1 MQAIH
6 GRNDR
11 QLIVLNELNQPIGP
25 TKAVVTEFSSF
36 LGTLA
41 RNGTFCPL
49 NLSWTKLKTHDDMWS
64 YIQVLSSQYFDFYLA
79 KRPISVPEPI
89 FEDLLKHWHFE
100 EAKVE
105 MERVDTQ
112 ESKDSTQST
121 NSFTTVMGI
130 DYPGRVRLLKHG
142 VTMSLLKKKASNSGS
157 SSKPDELVEKRLDEL
172 KERLTLDPN
181 MLGFNVH
188 SSGEALA
195 NQPINYQ
202 SVGSNNQGYL
212 QIVLSIDVAPDDK
225 CIGIQYVKAIKAIQ
239 NFDPDFVP
247 LRNVHIVD
255 VPDEEV
261 GRFDVI
267 KAVGTAG
274 HGSKLYDNTIT
285 ENLMKSIEVITKFR
299 ESKID
304 IVKVGLATNSEVILV
319 NLVFLKA
326 GTPSL
331 SLSFGSLF

>member
-1 MQAIH
+1 MRDVI
-6 GRNDR
+6 
-11 QLIVLNELNQPIGP
+11 
-25 TKAVVTEFSSF
+25 
-36 LGTLA
+36 
-41 RNGTFCPL
+41 
-49 NLSWTKLKTHDDMWS
+49 
-64 YIQVLSSQYFDFYLA
+64 
-79 KRPISVPEPI
+79 
-89 FEDLLKHWHFE
+89 
-100 EAKVE
+100 
-105 MERVDTQ
+105 ER
-112 ESKDSTQST
+112 E
-121 NSFTTVMGI
+121 
-130 DYPGRVRLLKHG
+130 
-142 VTMSLLKKKASNSGS
+142 VTMSIIAQLQHLNPG
-157 SSKPDELVEKRLDEL
+157 
-172 KERLTLDPN
+172 LTLDPN

-202 SVGSNNQGYL
+202 SVGSNNQG
-212 QIVLSIDVAPDDK
+212 QIIFFDLLDDK

-261 GRFDVI
+261 GRFDGMKIPWHIVI